1 MGLFTKK
8 KKEPENLIVLPSIK
22 QSIEDFKR
30 KYTGEINEYLVDAL
44 QKRLITLANQRHE
57 ANYTNRKQLL
67 AELMTINDYIKGLRD
82 GLPKKAMKA
91 APGEKEFKENEK
103 KIKELEDQL
112 PYLKRKFRRLS

>member
-57 ANYTNRKQLL
+57 ANYTNRKRLL
-67 AELMTINDYIKGLRD
+67 AELMTINNYIEGLRD
-82 GLPKKAMKA
+82 NLSEKAMKT
-91 APGEKEFKENEK
+91 APGEKEFRENEK